1 VLDPFVGSG
10 TTGAAAIRHDRQ
22 FVGIDLNQDYLDL
35 ANRRIAEALE
45 AKGELDADTADQ
57 VDGGQLGLFLNG

>member
-1 VLDPFVGSG
+1 MLDPFVGSG